1 MDRSE
6 ISMLNSILK
15 SKQDL
20 FKYYQFNQEL
30 LKRKHDLWDIYTN
43 ETYSK
48 NDFQM
53 DCQKEMSQNKY
64 MLRKLQKE
72 IIELRSKIKKIQRK
86 QNG

>member
-6 ISMLNSILK
+6 ISILNSILK
-15 SKQDL
+15 TKQDL
-20 FKYYQFNQEL
+20 FRSYQFDQEL
-30 LKRKHDLWDIYTN
+30 LKRKHDLWDIYIN

-53 DCQKEMSQNKY
+53 KCQMEMSQNKY

>member
-6 ISMLNSILK
+6 ISILNSILK

-20 FKYYQFNQEL
+20 FRSYQFDQEL
-30 LKRKHDLWDIYTN
+30 LKRKHDLWDIYIN

-53 DCQKEMSQNKY
+53 KCQMEMSQNKY

>member
-6 ISMLNSILK
+6 ISILNSILK

-20 FKYYQFNQEL
+20 FRNYQFDQEL
-30 LKRKHDLWDIYTN
+30 LKRKHDLWDIYIN

-48 NDFQM
+48 NDFQI

-72 IIELRSKIKKIQRK
+72 IIELRNKIKKIQRN

>member
-6 ISMLNSILK
+6 ISILNSILK
-15 SKQDL
+15 TKQDL
-20 FKYYQFNQEL
+20 FRSYQFDQEL
-30 LKRKHDLWDIYTN
+30 LKRKHDLWDIYINKTC
-43 ETYSK
+43 SK

-53 DCQKEMSQNKY
+53 KCQMEMSQNKY